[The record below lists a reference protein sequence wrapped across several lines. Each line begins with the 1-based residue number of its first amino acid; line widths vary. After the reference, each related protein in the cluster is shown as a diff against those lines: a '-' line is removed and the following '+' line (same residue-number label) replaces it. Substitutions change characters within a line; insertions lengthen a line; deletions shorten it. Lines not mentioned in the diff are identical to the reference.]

1 MFNKDAANRYTLTEQ
16 EFSEVV
22 GLSLAFVRQLRKQ
35 GRLPHVRI
43 GDRVLYTQEDVYS
56 FLESHRHAVAGEAA

>member
-16 EFSEVV
+16 EFSEAI

-35 GRLPHVRI
+35 GRLPHVRV
-43 GDRVLYTQEDVYS
+43 GDRVLYTQQDVHE
-56 FLESHRHAVAGEAA
+56 FLQSHRRMVAGEAT